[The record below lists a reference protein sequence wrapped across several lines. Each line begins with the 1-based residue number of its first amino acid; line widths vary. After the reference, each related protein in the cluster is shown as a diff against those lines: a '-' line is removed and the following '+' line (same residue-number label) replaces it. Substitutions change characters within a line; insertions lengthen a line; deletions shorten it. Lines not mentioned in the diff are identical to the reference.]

1 MRTIMKF
8 TIVFAAALIGM
19 ALFTSDDALATA
31 DDRRFIIG
39 DREIVRGVL
48 IDRDDREFVPRRVI
62 RPFFNPFINID
73 DVFDDVFFDDDLF
86 FEEER
91 FFFNER
97 GFIRERERDERDD

>member
-1 MRTIMKF
+1 MKTIMKF

-19 ALFTSDDALATA
+19 TLFTSDDALATA
-31 DDRRFIIG
+31 DDRRFVIG

-62 RPFFNPFINID
+62 RPFFNPFVNID
-73 DVFDDVFFDDDLF
+73 DVFDDVF

-97 GFIRERERDERDD
+97 PFFRERERDERDD